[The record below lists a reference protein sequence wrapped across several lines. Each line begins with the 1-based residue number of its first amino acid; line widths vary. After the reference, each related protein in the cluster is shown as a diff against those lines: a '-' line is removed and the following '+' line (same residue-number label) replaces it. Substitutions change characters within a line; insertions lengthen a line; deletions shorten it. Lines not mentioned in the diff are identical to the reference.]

1 MAKLMEFQ
9 TIGQVNYMKSLSI
22 LFLSLIIVNSAI
34 GQVSDAAKSSNP
46 YKIGVH
52 LSSRFSSF
60 SNDSKSEEHGFTFS
74 GTPDIG
80 VSVYIPAHKKNLV
93 GFTADFTLANYQ
105 NTYTVTAGNDKTDFT
120 RTFNYLM
127 IVPGINF
134 ENVTFGIG
142 VGLPMGYHR
151 HNNTKDEA
159 QEESWTFLQGGTANP
174 ITVTGDGKGGMNMII
189 EPRLGY
195 SQPFRIADG
204 SQLNVNA
211 NVGLMLSNVFKEDY
225 YPTSNLQSLNGSM
238 LSVSLGIQY
247 MFAL

>member
-1 MAKLMEFQ
+1 
-9 TIGQVNYMKSLSI
+9 MKSLSI
-22 LFLSLIIVNSAI
+22 LLLSLIILNTAI
-34 GQVSDAAKSSNP
+34 GQVSDAGKSSNP
-46 YKIGVH
+46 LKIGAH

-80 VSVYIPAHKKNLV
+80 ISVYYPLHKKNAV
-93 GFTADFTLANYQ
+93 GLTADITLANYQ
-105 NTYTVTAGNDKTDFT
+105 NTYTATTDTVKTDFT

-142 VGLPMGYHR
+142 IGLPLGYHR
-151 HNNTKDEA
+151 HNNTSDIA
-159 QEESWTFLQGGTANP
+159 QEETWTYLQGGSATKV
-174 ITVTGDGKGGMNMII
+174 TVTGDGKAGMNMVL

-195 SQPFRIADG
+195 SQPFHIADG

-211 NVGLMLSNVFKEDY
+211 NVGLMLSNVFKDEY

>member
-1 MAKLMEFQ
+1 
-9 TIGQVNYMKSLSI
+9 MKSLSI
-22 LFLSLIIVNSAI
+22 LLLSLFIVNTAI
-34 GQVSDAAKSSNP
+34 SQVSDAGKSSNP
-46 YKIGVH
+46 LKIGAH

-60 SNDSKSEEHGFTFS
+60 SNDSKFEEHGFTFS

-80 VSVYIPAHKKNLV
+80 ISVYYPLHKKNAV
-93 GFTADFTLANYQ
+93 GMTMDVSLSNYQ
-105 NTYTVTAGNDKTDFT
+105 NTYTYTSGIASAEYT

-142 VGLPMGYHR
+142 IGLPMGYHR

-159 QEESWTFLQGGTANP
+159 QEETWTFLQGGSANP
-174 ITVTGDGKGGMNMII
+174 VTVIGDGKKGMNMVL

-195 SQPFRIADG
+195 SLPIQITDG

-211 NVGLMLSNVFKEDY
+211 NVGLMLSNVFKDEY